1 MKYFRDEFDTLLDS
15 INNENDELT
24 DLRKKSFENFID
36 NGLPTNKWEDWQF
49 TNFSSIE
56 KGDFRLSSLSDAVE
70 LTGLLPGRIPN
81 TYLIVSINGYY
92 QPNLSDIPDEAKVAS
107 GADHFS
113 SDFNYQ
119 SLKSVQSHQDRGL
132 NPFYML
138 NTSMMNSGL
147 SIHIK
152 DNVKITKPIQIIYLT
167 TSITSEIMNHPRFVF
182 QFGNNSEATVVEH
195 YIGSTSTPYF
205 NNSVTKVELGENSFV
220 NHIRIQEES
229 EMSHHVA
236 NTFYDLN
243 KDSNLNV
250 NSVSLGSSLFRHNI
264 KLKFCGD
271 SSSADYSA
279 LSLINDQQH
288 HDQHII
294 VEHMSDAC
302 QSNQLFKYIL
312 SDQSSGVFN
321 GKVIVEEHTKRTDA
335 SQSNKNL
342 VLSPSALMNANP
354 QLEIYAEDVKCSH
367 GSTTG
372 QIDPEALFYLKSR
385 GLGHEKSMEL
395 IMNGFISDI
404 LELIKNEDI
413 GEYLNKIASQQ
424 LEKILK

>member
-1 MKYFRDEFDTLLDS
+1 MKYFQDEFDTLLDS

-152 DNVKITKPIQIIYLT
+152 DNAKITKPIQIIYLT

-236 NTFYDLN
+236 NTFYNLK

-250 NSVSLGSSLFRHNI
+250 NSASFGSSLFRHNI

-279 LSLINDQQH
+279 LSLINDQRH

-321 GKVIVEEHTKRTDA
+321 GKVVVEEHTKRTDA

>member
-92 QPNLSDIPDEAKVAS
+92 QPNLSDIPDEAKVSS

-119 SLKSVQSHQDRGL
+119 SLKSLQSHQDRSL

-321 GKVIVEEHTKRTDA
+321 GKVVVEEHTKRTDA

>member
-152 DNVKITKPIQIIYLT
+152 DNAKITKPIQIIYLT

-321 GKVIVEEHTKRTDA
+321 GKVVVEEHTKSTDA

>member
-119 SLKSVQSHQDRGL
+119 SLKSVQSNQDRGL

-152 DNVKITKPIQIIYLT
+152 DNAKITKPIQIIYLT

-321 GKVIVEEHTKRTDA
+321 GKVVVEEHTKHTDA

>member
-152 DNVKITKPIQIIYLT
+152 DNAKITKPIQIIYLT

-205 NNSVTKVELGENSFV
+205 NNSVTKVELGANSFV

-236 NTFYDLN
+236 NTFYNLK

-321 GKVIVEEHTKRTDA
+321 GKVVVEEHTKRTDA

>member
-36 NGLPTNKWEDWQF
+36 KGLPTNKWEDWQF
-49 TNFSSIE
+49 TNFSFIE

-152 DNVKITKPIQIIYLT
+152 DNAKITKPIQIIYLT

>member
-1 MKYFRDEFDTLLDS
+1 MKYFRDEFDTLMDS
-15 INNENDELT
+15 INNEKDELT

-152 DNVKITKPIQIIYLT
+152 DNAKITKPIQIIYLT

-321 GKVIVEEHTKRTDA
+321 GKVVVEEHTKRTDA

>member
-119 SLKSVQSHQDRGL
+119 SLKSLQSHQDRSL

-321 GKVIVEEHTKRTDA
+321 GKVVVEEHTKRTDA

>member
-1 MKYFRDEFDTLLDS
+1 
-15 INNENDELT
+15 
-24 DLRKKSFENFID
+24 
-36 NGLPTNKWEDWQF
+36 
-49 TNFSSIE
+49 
-56 KGDFRLSSLSDAVE
+56 
-70 LTGLLPGRIPN
+70 
-81 TYLIVSINGYY
+81 
-92 QPNLSDIPDEAKVAS
+92 
-107 GADHFS
+107 
-113 SDFNYQ
+113 
-119 SLKSVQSHQDRGL
+119 
-132 NPFYML
+132 
-138 NTSMMNSGL
+138 
-147 SIHIK
+147 
-152 DNVKITKPIQIIYLT
+152 
-167 TSITSEIMNHPRFVF
+167 MNHPRFVF

-236 NTFYDLN
+236 NTFYNLK

-321 GKVIVEEHTKRTDA
+321 GKVVVEEHTKRTDA

>member
-152 DNVKITKPIQIIYLT
+152 DNAKITKPIQIIYLT

-321 GKVIVEEHTKRTDA
+321 GKVVVEEHTKRTDA

>member
-321 GKVIVEEHTKRTDA
+321 GKVVVEEHTKRTDA

>member
-36 NGLPTNKWEDWQF
+36 KGLPTNKWEDWQF

-92 QPNLSDIPDEAKVAS
+92 QPNLSDIPDEAKVSS

-119 SLKSVQSHQDRGL
+119 SLKSLQSHQDRSL

-152 DNVKITKPIQIIYLT
+152 DNAKITKPIQIIYLT

-321 GKVIVEEHTKRTDA
+321 GKVVVEEHTKRTDA

-404 LELIKNEDI
+404 LELIKNEDTA
-413 GEYLNKIASQQ
+413 EYLNKIASQQ

>member
-1 MKYFRDEFDTLLDS
+1 MKYFRDEFDTLIDS
-15 INNENDELT
+15 INNEKDELT

-152 DNVKITKPIQIIYLT
+152 DNAKITKPIQIIYLT

-236 NTFYDLN
+236 NTFYSLN

-321 GKVIVEEHTKRTDA
+321 GKVVVEEHTKRTDA

>member
-152 DNVKITKPIQIIYLT
+152 DNAKITKPIQIIYLT

-236 NTFYDLN
+236 NTFYNLK

-250 NSVSLGSSLFRHNI
+250 NSASFGSSLFRHNI

-279 LSLINDQQH
+279 LSLINDQRH

-321 GKVIVEEHTKRTDA
+321 GKVVVEEHTKRTDA

>member
-1 MKYFRDEFDTLLDS
+1 MKYFTNEFDALIDS
-15 INNENDELT
+15 SKNENDKLVK
-24 DLRKKSFENFID
+24 LRKESFKHFID
-36 NGLPTNKWEDWQF
+36 SGLPTNKWEDWQF

-56 KGDFRLSSLSDAVE
+56 KGDFRLSSLSDAIE

-81 TYLIVSINGYY
+81 TYLILSINGYY
-92 QPNLSDIPDEAKVAS
+92 QPNLSDLPDEVKVAS

-113 SDFNYQ
+113 SNSNYHT
-119 SLKSVQSHQDRGL
+119 LKNVQSNQDRGL

-152 DNVKITKPIQIIYLT
+152 DNAKIIKPIQIIYLT
-167 TSITSEIMNHPRFVF
+167 TSIISEIMNHPRFVF
-182 QFGNNSEATVVEH
+182 QFGNNSEATLVEH

-205 NNSVTKVELGENSFV
+205 NNSVTKVELGKNSFV

-236 NTFYDLN
+236 NTFYKLK

-250 NSVSLGSSLFRHNI
+250 NSASFGSSLFRHNI
-264 KLKFCGD
+264 NLKFCGD

-279 LSLINDQQH
+279 LSLINDKQH

-321 GKVIVEEHTKRTDA
+321 GKVIVDEHTKRTDA

-385 GLGHEKSMEL
+385 GLGHDKSMEL

-413 GEYLNKIASQQ
+413 SEYLNKIASQQ
-424 LEKILK
+424 LEKIL

>member
-107 GADHFS
+107 GADHFG

-167 TSITSEIMNHPRFVF
+167 TSITSKIMNHPRFVF
-182 QFGNNSEATVVEH
+182 QFGNNSKATVVEH

-236 NTFYDLN
+236 NTFYNLK

-250 NSVSLGSSLFRHNI
+250 NSASFGSSLFRHNI

-321 GKVIVEEHTKRTDA
+321 GKVVVEEHTKRTDA

>member
-107 GADHFS
+107 GIDHFS

-119 SLKSVQSHQDRGL
+119 SLKSLQSHQDRSL

-152 DNVKITKPIQIIYLT
+152 DNAKITKPIQIIYLT